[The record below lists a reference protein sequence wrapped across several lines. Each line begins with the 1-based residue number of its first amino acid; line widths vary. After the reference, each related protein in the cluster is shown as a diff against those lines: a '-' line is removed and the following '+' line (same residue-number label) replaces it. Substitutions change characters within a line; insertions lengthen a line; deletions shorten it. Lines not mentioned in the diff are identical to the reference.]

1 MQKRQFTMG
10 RIKVWQVKAPETI
23 FTNVESNCDFEEHV
37 IEI

>member
-1 MQKRQFTMG
+1 VQKRHFTIG

-23 FTNVESNCDFEEHV
+23 FTNVESNCDFEEPV